1 MRRYAAIDIG
11 SNAIRMLFEEVYDR
25 PEGVGFKKLTLV
37 RLPVRLGEDAFVHG
51 AISDKK
57 TSAWNLM
64 SEILLPCRMISRNMI
79 QFHLRQRVRSTI
91 KVNERIINLV

>member
-1 MRRYAAIDIG
+1 MPRNDFFITIDVLDTIAEEISLSEQPRERRG
-11 SNAIRMLFEEVYDR
+11 VTDR
-25 PEGVGFKKLTLV
+25 
-37 RLPVRLGEDAFVHG
+37 AG

-64 SEILLPCRMISRNMI
+64 SEILLPCGMISRNMI